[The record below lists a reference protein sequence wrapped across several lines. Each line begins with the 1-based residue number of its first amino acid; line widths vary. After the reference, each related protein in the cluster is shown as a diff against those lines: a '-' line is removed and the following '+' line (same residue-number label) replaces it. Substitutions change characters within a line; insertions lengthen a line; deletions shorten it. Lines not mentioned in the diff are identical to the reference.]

1 MSFEPLLQH
10 VVPYLLVAFRLAGLF
25 VMGPLL
31 AGVAI
36 PGRVKA
42 VLVMMFAAAVYPMT
56 PARPLAPESLDLVML
71 APLVFSEALVG
82 LVIGAIAALPMLA
95 MDMAGVV
102 TGQQM
107 GFGLAKVYNPEIDAD
122 ADVIG
127 QLLFYLAMS
136 VFLAMGGL
144 EAVFGQLLRSFDTIP
159 PGAAGV
165 DGPTL
170 ALLVD
175 TISAGFSMAMRVS
188 APALGTVFLVT
199 VLFGVLTKTIPQ
211 INTMTVGFTVKIL
224 AALVLLAAS
233 LQGVAIVAGDHIGD
247 TFAAI
252 SAWVERGQAP
262 GGR

>member
-1 MSFEPLLQH
+1 MLQH
-10 VVPYLLVAFRLAGLF
+10 VVPYLLVAFRLGGLF
-25 VMGPLL
+25 IMGPLV

-36 PGRVKA
+36 PGKVKGLL
-42 VLVMMFAAAVYPMT
+42 VLMIAAAAYPMT
-56 PARPLAPESLDLVML
+56 PARVVAPESLDLFAL
-71 APLVFSEALVG
+71 LPLVFSEALVG
-82 LVIGAIAALPMLA
+82 LVIGGVAALPMLA

-136 VFLAMGGL
+136 VFLSLGGL
-144 EAVFGQLLRSFDTIP
+144 EAVFGQVLRSFDTIP
-159 PGAAGV
+159 PGAAAM

-170 ALLVD
+170 ALFVD
-175 TISAGFSMAMRVS
+175 TIGAGFSMAMRVS

-211 INTMTVGFTVKIL
+211 INTMTIGFTVKIL
-224 AALVLLAAS
+224 AALLLLAAS
-233 LQGVAIVAGDHIGD
+233 LHGISTVVGDHISD
-247 TFAAI
+247 AA
-252 SAWVERGQAP
+252 SNLTAWVERGDAR